1 MSAPFG
7 FQIIIYL
14 FLAGIAAGSA
24 MVASLMLHRSHPDAF
39 AVGERSLILSIFAIG
54 FGVLFLVADL
64 ANPSEFFLILTKAN
78 PTSAIAW
85 GARIVTSFSLVAIFC
100 WTLYRGKSTG
110 SATSA
115 EFAAL
120 WVLRL
125 LALALAIYPGFVLMQ
140 GKAMALWNTWI
151 IVPLI
156 ALSGVHAGF
165 AASSLLSGTREA
177 WSLNRRAGEK
187 VLLVILGLLLV
198 SLLVLAKAFP
208 LLAILALLTS
218 VLIPFALLDRAAG
231 ALVSLSIL
239 VGSFV
244 LRAWLITDGQSLF
257 F

>member
-1 MSAPFG
+1 MPAPG
-7 FQIIIYL
+7 R
-14 FLAGIAAGSA
+14 
-24 MVASLMLHRSHPDAF
+24 ASLQVSP
-39 AVGERSLILSIFAIG
+39 GAI
-54 FGVLFLVADL
+54 VHS
-64 ANPSEFFLILTKAN
+64 NHIQ
-78 PTSAIAW
+78 
-85 GARIVTSFSLVAIFC
+85 
-100 WTLYRGKSTG
+100 
-110 SATSA
+110 
-115 EFAAL
+115 
-120 WVLRL
+120 
-125 LALALAIYPGFVLMQ
+125 Q